1 MCRDMKRFLMAFAFA
16 FRGIYS
22 ALKTE
27 RNLRIHL
34 VAMCLA
40 VAAGFYLGLSAVEW
54 CLVIFAIGL
63 VLAAELFNTAIER
76 LGDEAAAG
84 KQNKTIGS
92 IKDISAGAVLI
103 AALAALPIGIIV
115 LIIPLF
121 EKLF

>member
-1 MCRDMKRFLMAFAFA
+1 MCRDMKRFLMAFVFA
-16 FRGIYS
+16 FRGIFS

-34 VAMCLA
+34 AAMLL
-40 VAAGFYLGLSAVEW
+40 VVVAGFYLGLSAVEW

-84 KQNKTIGS
+84 KQNQTIGN
-92 IKDISAGAVLI
+92 IKDISAGAVLV
-103 AALAALPIGIIV
+103 AASMALVIGVIV

>member
-1 MCRDMKRFLMAFAFA
+1 MCRDMKRFLGAFTFAFM
-16 FRGIYS
+16 GICS

-27 RNLRIHL
+27 RNFRIHL

-84 KQNKTIGS
+84 KRIKTIGS

-103 AALAALPIGIIV
+103 AALTALVIGVIV
-115 LIIPLF
+115 LVIPLF